1 MHLFDYA
8 KRVSAQFAKAFLA
21 QLFIKKL
28 KRKVM
33 ELDEEKFP
41 EPPELRKQGIPPL
54 KKQIRLVVILIA
66 IAFVIVLIFA
76 LAFYFHDKR

>member
-1 MHLFDYA
+1 
-8 KRVSAQFAKAFLA
+8 
-21 QLFIKKL
+21 
-28 KRKVM
+28 M
-33 ELDEEKFP
+33 EPDDEKFP

-66 IAFVIVLIFA
+66 IAFVIVLICA